1 MIVANITSVTSDLLT
16 GLAADLNAQGLATY
30 TGGAG
35 GNVFFKELPTK
46 PDRCVALTAYASSD
60 DATRNES
67 VVRVQFWF
75 RGVAGSALDVDVLAD
90 SVFAWLQGMT
100 HVDYGSVHVAQA
112 LRVSAVQLGM
122 DANKRN
128 ERTDN
133 YSFQINTPSTSGRP
147 E

>member
-1 MIVANITSVTSDLLT
+1 MSITTDLLT

-35 GNVFFKELPTK
+35 GNVFFKELPTT

-75 RGVAGSALDVDVLAD
+75 RGVAGVATDVDDLAD
-90 SVFAWLQGMT
+90 SVFMWLQGMT
-100 HVDYGSVHVAQA
+100 HVDYGAVHVAQA
-112 LRVSAVQLGM
+112 LRVSAIQLGM
-122 DANKRN
+122 DDNKRN
-128 ERTDN
+128 ERSDN